1 MSVAIAEQTITGK
14 IEQPTDTTNRGYACK
29 TILFNDDVHSFQE
42 VAVQCVKAI
51 HCSMDQGMKIANE
64 VHTTGSAI
72 VYVGH
77 LERCE
82 AVAAILEDIFLKT
95 KVERG

>member
-1 MSVAIAEQTITGK
+1 MTATLAQKIPAK
-14 IEQPTDTTNRGYACK
+14 IENPTDSTNRGFACR
-29 TILFNDDVHSFQE
+29 TILFNDDHHTFEE

-51 HCSMDQGMKIANE
+51 HCSVDQGMKIANE
-64 VHTTGSAI
+64 VHSTGSAV
-72 VYVGH
+72 VYEGH

>member
-1 MSVAIAEQTITGK
+1 MSSALAEQAIPGK
-14 IEQPTDTTNRGYACK
+14 VENPTDDTYRGFACK
-29 TILFNDDVHSFQE
+29 TILFNDEEHSFQE
-42 VAVQCVKAI
+42 VAYQCVKAI

-64 VHTTGSAI
+64 VNNTGSAI

-82 AVAAILEDIFLKT
+82 AVAEILEDIKLKT
-95 KVERG
+95 KVDRG